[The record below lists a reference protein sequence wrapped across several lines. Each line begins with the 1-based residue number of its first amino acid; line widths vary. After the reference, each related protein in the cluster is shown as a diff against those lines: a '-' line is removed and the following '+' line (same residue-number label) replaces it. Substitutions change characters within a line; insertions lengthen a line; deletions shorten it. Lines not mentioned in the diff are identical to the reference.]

1 MEPLFRITDEDNIPQ
16 ELLDAKENNT
26 PVYVD
31 TCTGWVRVSDYD
43 YSVNNLYKIN

>member
-1 MEPLFRITDEDNIPQ
+1 MEPLFEIVDEDNIPQ

-31 TCTGWVRVSDYD
+31 TEIGWVKCEYD
-43 YSVNNLYKIN
+43 YSVGNLYKIN